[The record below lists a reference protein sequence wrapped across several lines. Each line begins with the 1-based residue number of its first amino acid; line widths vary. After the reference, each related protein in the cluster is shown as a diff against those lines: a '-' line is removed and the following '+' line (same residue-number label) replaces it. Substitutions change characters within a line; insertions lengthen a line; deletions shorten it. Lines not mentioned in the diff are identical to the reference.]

1 MVNCTNRRLAVDP
14 VSHLSSHGEHY
25 CWLCSHWYHVRCIKH
40 AKFENVPTVAEVLGF
55 QPSFLS
61 DDNTLHLLSMAPI
74 ERGGWFGV
82 SGNGHL
88 QLKIRTMVKAGQ
100 ALDSMDAEKDL
111 AYVERVSVQF
121 DYFYCLACGSPI

>member
-1 MVNCTNRRLAVDP
+1 VQDQVRHCSCDGVFNVNSDIER
-14 VSHLSSHGEHY
+14 Y

-40 AKFENVPTVAEVLGF
+40 AKFKNVPTVAEVLGF

-61 DDNTLHLLSMAPI
+61 DEDTLHLLSMAPI
-74 ERGGWFGV
+74 ERGGRFGV

-100 ALDSMDAEKDL
+100 VLDSMDAEMDL
-111 AYVERVSVQF
+111 AYVESVSVQF
-121 DYFYCLACGSPI
+121 DYFYCPACGSPI